1 MPPVNPQGTRGGLVA
16 AVVVFT
22 VLFVASTIF
31 AIYYGVQFGK
41 DEDSLKDLTTRYRD
55 IAQDINNSDVQN
67 LRTLA
72 RTDTKLPEPT
82 ALAEA
87 MRQRDDLRRLIGG
100 NLSSSATDTSA
111 PGDISDT
118 LARAQKVVGQAKT
131 LMATTGAGF
140 SAESSLLDVIG
151 ALSTTVDNLNK
162 AVATAKGDSTA
173 ARAQATKDSQ
183 AASDAQAKADAAVNA
198 AKEALQQQVDAA
210 NDAVKKAEDD
220 SGSVKKTFEDEQR
233 STAAALDAADKK
245 QVELVN
251 EIDGLNKQIS
261 SLRNRLAGR
270 RIAVEDAIIRRPE
283 GAVVDIADAT
293 TVYINLGK
301 GDQIVPG
308 MTFEVYDKNLPL
320 PKLGEGQSET
330 DLPAGK
336 ASLEVTRVGDTSSEC
351 HVNQITPGEQI
362 VQGDR
367 ILNLIYDRN
376 TKFNFY
382 VFGDFDVSRSG
393 HPSAA
398 GADVI
403 RRLITQ
409 WGGHVDPKLD
419 VETDFVVVGSPPD
432 VPVYSADELKDP
444 LNEQN
449 LANAKRAADDY
460 DNVVATAENL
470 HVPIMNQNKFL
481 YFTGYYDLALR

>member
-1 MPPVNPQGTRGGLVA
+1 
-16 AVVVFT
+16 
-22 VLFVASTIF
+22 
-31 AIYYGVQFGK
+31 
-41 DEDSLKDLTTRYRD
+41 
-55 IAQDINNSDVQN
+55 
-67 LRTLA
+67 
-72 RTDTKLPEPT
+72 
-82 ALAEA
+82 
-87 MRQRDDLRRLIGG
+87 
-100 NLSSSATDTSA
+100 
-111 PGDISDT
+111 
-118 LARAQKVVGQAKT
+118 LARAQKVVGAAKAV
-131 LMATTGAGF
+131 LGSSGAGF
-140 SAESSLLDVIG
+140 TADSSLLDVIG
-151 ALSTTVDNLNK
+151 GLSMTVDNLNQ
-162 AVATAKGDSTA
+162 AVTA
-173 ARAQATKDSQ
+173 AQADRNNARTQAAKDSQ
-183 AASDAQAKADAAVNA
+183 AARDAQAKADAAVNA

-210 NDAVKKAEDD
+210 GDAVKKAEDD
-220 SGSVKKTFEDEQR
+220 SSTVKKTFEDEQH
-233 STAAALDAADKK
+233 STASALDAADKK
-245 QVELVN
+245 QVELTN
-251 EIDGLNKQIS
+251 EIDGLNKQLAT
-261 SLRNRLAGR
+261 LRNRLSGR
-270 RIAVEDAIIRRPE
+270 RISVEDAIIRRPE
-283 GAVVDIADAT
+283 GVVVDIADAN

-301 GDQIVPG
+301 GDQVVAG

-320 PKLGEGQSET
+320 PKLGDGQSET

-336 ASLEVTRVGDTSSEC
+336 ASLEVTRVLDGSSEC
-351 HVNQITPGEQI
+351 HVNHIDPGEQI

-382 VFGDFDVSRSG
+382 VFGDFDVTRSG
-393 HPSAA
+393 HASAA

-460 DNVVATAENL
+460 DKVVETAENL